1 MKNNWQPGIDYPE
14 WGDTEVYL
22 KTISKGYLIG
32 DESPKDAYWRVSTT
46 VANRLK
52 RPELAPKF
60 FEYIWNNWLCLATP
74 VLANTG
80 SDRGL
85 PISCFGIDVADS
97 VYDIGSKNLE
107 LMMLAKHGGGVGIGI
122 NMIRPSG
129 SPIGNGDGTTDGVV
143 PFCKI
148 YDSTILATSQGNV
161 RRGAAS
167 VNLNIDHPDF
177 DDWLEIREPK
187 GDVNRQSLNLHQCAI
202 VGDKFMRKLEEG
214 DNDARRRWSKLLQK
228 RKATGEPYIMY
239 RGNVNKQNPD
249 AYKVNGL
256 KVYMTNIC
264 CLAGDQVVATSE
276 GPSYIRDLVDGEEY
290 SIWDGKNWVPN
301 DSFEMKGFDKIYE
314 IEISDGSVMRA
325 NANHRWFVSEGYYDI
340 RADKLKE
347 KLTTELSVGDYL
359 EYHEQETNGL
369 QNIEGAYI
377 KGFLIG
383 DGTMGDAPIL
393 NLHFPK
399 YQCEQALIDSLSEVD
414 IDCGLRSDC
423 IIEPQFSNEVEQD
436 STNTFGEQ
444 RFKKMKGLS
453 ARKFKLTKFVTEY
466 KKSFDLYQW
475 MHWSKES
482 KIKFLSGLFDADGTV
497 GAHLQWTNKNIQLV
511 KDIQLML
518 KTLGYTANIDLN
530 GTRITIDV
538 ASSKDFLSYGYCS
551 RLKDNMPTP
560 NRKLTGWRK
569 IVSIKETESIE
580 PVYCPKVE
588 STGKFALAN
597 GIMTGNSEI
606 TLTTDDSH
614 SFVCCLSSLN
624 LAKYDDWCNTDLVY
638 HSTLF
643 LDGVLEEFIQKAK
656 NMKGFENSVRSA
668 EKGRALGLGVLGWH
682 TYLQQKGIPFEGL
695 QAQFHTRKIFS
706 HMKDESE
713 RASRDMARTY
723 GEPLWCRGTGMR
735 NTHLRAIAP
744 TVSNSKL
751 SGNVS
756 AGIEPWAAN
765 VFTEQSAKGT
775 FIRKNPTLE
784 KVLRKIGINNKESW
798 DQILLD
804 GGSVQNIDKLDEWG
818 YLNGKLV
825 RVDDCEQK
833 GDIVPVKDVFKTFKE
848 INQLE
853 LIRQAGVRQRYV
865 DQSVSLNLAFPS
877 EATPKWIN
885 QVHMEAWKQG
895 IKTLYYMRTES
906 VLRGDIATKAMD
918 PSCSSCDG

>member
-1 MKNNWQPGIDYPE
+1 MAKNYGDEYGWVLGVDYPE
-14 WGDTEVYL
+14 WGNTDVYC
-22 KTISKGYLIG
+22 KTISKGYLLPG
-32 DESPKDAYWRVSTT
+32 ETPRDAYWRA
-46 VANRLK
+46 ANAAAKRLYK
-52 RPELAPKF
+52 PELAEKF
-60 FEYIWNNWLCLATP
+60 FEYIWNNWLGLATP
-74 VLANTG
+74 VLANMGT
-80 SDRGL
+80 DRGL

-97 VYDIGSKNLE
+97 IHDIGSKNLE
-107 LMMLAKHGGGVGIGI
+107 MMMLAKHGGGVGIGV
-122 NMIRPSG
+122 NMLRPSG
-129 SPIGNGDGTTDGVV
+129 SPISNSNGTTDGVV

-167 VNLNIDHPDF
+167 VNLNIEHGDF
-177 DDWLEIREPK
+177 WDWIEIREPK
-187 GDVNRQSLNLHQCAI
+187 GDVNRQSLNLHQC
-202 VGDKFMRKLEEG
+202 VVVSDKFMRRLEEG
-214 DNDARRRWSKLLQK
+214 DDEARKRWSKVIQK

-239 RGNVNKQNPD
+239 RGNVNKQNPEP
-249 AYKVNGL
+249 YKHNGL

-264 CLAGDQVVATSE
+264 
-276 GPSYIRDLVDGEEY
+276 
-290 SIWDGKNWVPN
+290 
-301 DSFEMKGFDKIYE
+301 
-314 IEISDGSVMRA
+314 
-325 NANHRWFVSEGYYDI
+325 
-340 RADKLKE
+340 
-347 KLTTELSVGDYL
+347 
-359 EYHEQETNGL
+359 
-369 QNIEGAYI
+369 
-377 KGFLIG
+377 
-383 DGTMGDAPIL
+383 
-393 NLHFPK
+393 
-399 YQCEQALIDSLSEVD
+399 
-414 IDCGLRSDC
+414 
-423 IIEPQFSNEVEQD
+423 
-436 STNTFGEQ
+436 
-444 RFKKMKGLS
+444 
-453 ARKFKLTKFVTEY
+453 
-466 KKSFDLYQW
+466 
-475 MHWSKES
+475 
-482 KIKFLSGLFDADGTV
+482 
-497 GAHLQWTNKNIQLV
+497 
-511 KDIQLML
+511 
-518 KTLGYTANIDLN
+518 
-530 GTRITIDV
+530 
-538 ASSKDFLSYGYCS
+538 
-551 RLKDNMPTP
+551 
-560 NRKLTGWRK
+560 
-569 IVSIKETESIE
+569 
-580 PVYCPKVE
+580 
-588 STGKFALAN
+588 
-597 GIMTGNSEI
+597 SEI
-606 TLTTDDSH
+606 TLHTDESH

-624 LAKYDDWCNTDLVY
+624 LAKYDEWKDTDLVY
-638 HSTLF
+638 YSTLF

-918 PSCSSCDG
+918 PDCVSCDG